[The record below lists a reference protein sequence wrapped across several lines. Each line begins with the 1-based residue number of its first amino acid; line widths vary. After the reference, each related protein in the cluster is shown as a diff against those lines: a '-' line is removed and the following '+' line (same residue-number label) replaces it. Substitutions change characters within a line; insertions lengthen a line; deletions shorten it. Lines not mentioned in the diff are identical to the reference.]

1 MALTPGMRG
10 EASLTVDQSHTASAL
25 GSGNVPTLGT
35 PALIALMERAAANV
49 ARRGLETGEETVGT
63 MVNVRHLVP
72 TPIGKRVRAEATVS
86 AVDGRKITFE
96 IRACD
101 SSGTILGEGIHER
114 VVVDRE
120 QFIWKAAM
128 RGA

>member
-49 ARRGLETGEETVGT
+49 ARRGLEPGEETVGT

-72 TPIGKRVRAEATVS
+72 TPIGKRVRAEAMVS
-86 AVDGRKITFE
+86 AVDGRKISFE

-101 SSGTILGEGIHER
+101 SSGTILGEGTHER

>member
-10 EASLTVDQSHTASAL
+10 EASLTVDQSHTAGAL
-25 GSGNVPTLGT
+25 GSGSLPTLGT

-49 ARRGLETGEETVGT
+49 ARRGLETGQETVGT

-72 TPIGKRVRAEATVS
+72 TSIGKRVRAEATVS
-86 AVDGRKITFE
+86 MVDGRTITFDV
-96 IRACD
+96 RACD
-101 SSGTILGEGIHER
+101 SSGTILGEGTHER

>member
-1 MALTPGMRG
+1 MAVTPGMKG
-10 EASLTVDQSHTASAL
+10 EASLTVDQAHTATAL

-35 PALIALMERAAANV
+35 PALIGLMERAAASV
-49 ARRGLETGEETVGT
+49 ARRGLEPGEETVGT

-72 TPIGKRVRAEATVS
+72 TSIGKRVRAEATVS

-96 IRACD
+96 VRAYD
-101 SSGTILGEGIHER
+101 SSGTTIGEGTHER

>member
-1 MALTPGMRG
+1 MAVTPGMRG

-49 ARRGLETGEETVGT
+49 ARRGLEQGEETVGT
-63 MVNVRHLVP
+63 MINVRHLIP
-72 TPIGKRVRAEATVS
+72 TPIGKRVRAEATVT
-86 AVDGRKITFE
+86 AVEDRKICFDV
-96 IRACD
+96 RAHD
-101 SSGTILGEGIHER
+101 SAGNLIGEGTHER